1 MNNEC
6 QLGLRHVHFRA
17 QVTQFFATDAGF
29 LAHDSERNDAVQ
41 SLMFGMVV
49 AHFDSRWRER
59 PALALLARG
68 KPWLAIRQRSYAASK
83 WSQLER

>member
-6 QLGLRHVHFRA
+6 QLSLRHVHFRA
-17 QVTQFFATDAGF
+17 QVTQFFATDADF

-41 SLMFGMVV
+41 SVDVRNGG
-49 AHFDSRWRER
+49 R
-59 PALALLARG
+59 PLRLALAGAPRSGPAGVG